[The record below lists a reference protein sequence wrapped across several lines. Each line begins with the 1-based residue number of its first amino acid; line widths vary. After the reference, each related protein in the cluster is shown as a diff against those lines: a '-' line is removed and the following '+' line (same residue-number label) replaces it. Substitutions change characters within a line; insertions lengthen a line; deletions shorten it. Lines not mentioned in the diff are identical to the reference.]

1 MNHIT
6 ASDKHTILRRN
17 SRNRVVSWCFFLLII
32 ITCACSSSQTSAQE
46 PLSTATPDTVSGLKV
61 MPQTTDSSA
70 IVVLPETK
78 RHGVFSWKDSVIIPK
93 RSALY
98 SMLFPGLGQL
108 NNKQYWKLPVVYGLL
123 GVGVYFFQD
132 NLKNYNQ
139 FRLIYANRLNNVY
152 TDKYVGLYDDVRIKN
167 ERDYYKKYLDM
178 TVLIGAVGYGLQIM
192 DANVFAHLK
201 NFDISNDI
209 AFRIKPSFQPT
220 PWGLSPGVGVAF
232 LLK

>member
-1 MNHIT
+1 MNRIT
-6 ASDKHTILRRN
+6 VSDKHIFSHRI
-17 SRNRVVSWCFFLLII
+17 SRNRAGSWCLFLLII
-32 ITCACSSSQTSAQE
+32 IACMGSSALVSAQDT
-46 PLSTATPDTVSGLKV
+46 LSTAGQDTISGLKV
-61 MPQTTDSSA
+61 IPQTTDSSA

-78 RHGVFSWKDSVIIPK
+78 RHGIFSWKDSVIIPK

-139 FRLIYANRLNNVY
+139 FRLIYADRLNNVY

-201 NFDISNDI
+201 NFDISDDI

-220 PWGLSPGVGVAF
+220 PWGLSPGLGVAF
-232 LLK
+232 LIK